1 MTGIFEELH
10 YDANGLI
17 PAIVQDAETGEV
29 LMLAYMNEESLL
41 KTLDTG
47 ETHFWSRSREELWH
61 KGETSGHF
69 QKVHRIV
76 PDCDRDTLLVQV
88 EQTGSACHT
97 GHRTCFFSEAHKDG
111 SGTRPISDVLGM
123 LTRTIHDRYVQM
135 PEGSYTTTLFRGGLD
150 RILKK
155 IGEEAGEVII
165 GAKNRNR
172 EEISWEVADL
182 LYHLLVML
190 EDEGVTLQMIAEE
203 LEKRFGKKSKED

>member
-1 MTGIFEELH
+1 MKGIFEELH
-10 YDANGLI
+10 YDGNGLI
-17 PAIVQDAETGEV
+17 PAVVQDAETGEV
-29 LMLAYMNEESLL
+29 LMLAYMNEASLL

-47 ETHFWSRSREELWH
+47 ETHFWSRSRQALWH

-69 QKVHRIV
+69 QKVHRII

-97 GHRTCFFSEAHKDG
+97 GHRTCFYSEAHKEGAG
-111 SGTRPISDVLGM
+111 SRPISDVLGT

-135 PEGSYTTTLFRGGLD
+135 PEGSYTTSLFRGGLD

-172 EEISWEVADL
+172 EEIAWEVSDL
-182 LYHLLVML
+182 VYHVLVML
-190 EDEGVTLQMIAEE
+190 QEEGVSLQMIADE
-203 LEKRFGKKSKED
+203 LEKRFPKKSKED

>member
-1 MTGIFEELH
+1 MKGIFEELH

-29 LMLAYMNEESLL
+29 LMLAYMNEASLL

-47 ETHFWSRSREELWH
+47 ETHFWSRSRQALWH

-97 GHRTCFFSEAHKDG
+97 GNRSCFYSEAHKDATG
-111 SGTRPISDVLGM
+111 ARPISDILGM
-123 LTRTIHDRYVQM
+123 LTRTIHERYVQM

-172 EEISWEVADL
+172 EEISWEVSDL
-182 LYHLLVML
+182 VYHLLVML
-190 EDEGVTLQMIAEE
+190 EEEGVSLQMIAEE